1 MTSLALRPAG
11 LGTTYVFVPV
21 PVDVALS
28 VTLAGAT
35 YVKQPVHVPLCASVL
50 VTTTF
55 TAPAACDVVVPVM
68 LVALMV
74 DTVRAEPPNE
84 TVAPAWKSVP
94 AIVTA
99 VPPALA
105 PLFGVTELTV
115 GAGPRYV
122 KQAEQVPLCAS
133 GLVTVTFTAPTACAV
148 VVPVMLVAL
157 IAATVRAEPPNET
170 VALLWKPVP
179 LTVTAD
185 PPALAPL
192 FGVTEVTVGGGGAM

>member
-1 MTSLALRPAG
+1 MSVQPVGGVIVFAPLALSEATMTSLALRPAG

-35 YVKQPVHVPLCASVL
+35 YVKQPVHVPLCV
-50 VTTTF
+50 
-55 TAPAACDVVVPVM
+55 
-68 LVALMV
+68 
-74 DTVRAEPPNE
+74 
-84 TVAPAWKSVP
+84 
-94 AIVTA
+94 
-99 VPPALA
+99 
-105 PLFGVTELTV
+105 
-115 GAGPRYV
+115 
-122 KQAEQVPLCAS
+122 S

-185 PPALAPL
+185 PPA
-192 FGVTEVTVGGGGAM
+192 